1 MIGDMSYL
9 TYISD
14 EELTCIVKGVLDVA
28 IERKKKA
35 KAKFNKN
42 VIDPFGS
49 LFESAA
55 FDVDHT
61 TWKESEMIRQCQ
73 KTLQNHIGDL
83 HQKIL
88 GHVVGWG
95 DLGTGSVVDLINKD
109 KQIIAEVKN
118 KYSTVTGGKLADQ
131 YYSLERLVMPK
142 ASSYKGYT
150 AYFVNIIPKKPEL
163 YDKAFEP
170 SDKDKGSKCPKNEQI
185 RIIDGNS
192 FYALVTEQ
200 KNALEE
206 LYKVLP
212 KVIEDIFE
220 NSYGKK
226 GFKVKDKSKF
236 AEYFDLA
243 YKK

>member
-1 MIGDMSYL
+1 MDMSYL
-9 TYISD
+9 AYIED
-14 EELTCIVKGVLDVA
+14 KDLICIVKDVLDVG
-28 IERKKKA
+28 IERKKVA
-35 KAKFNKN
+35 KKKFTKN

-55 FDVDHT
+55 FDVDYK
-61 TWKESEMIRQCQ
+61 TWQESEMIRQCQ

-88 GHVVGWG
+88 GHVEGWV

-109 KQIIAEVKN
+109 QKIIAEVKN
-118 KYSTVTGGKLADQ
+118 KYNTVTGGKLADQ

-150 AYFVNIIPKKPEL
+150 AYFVNIIPKRPEL
-163 YDKAFEP
+163 YDKTFEP
-170 SDKDKGSKCPKNEQI
+170 SDKDKGSKCPKNKQI

-192 FYALVTEQ
+192 FYTLVTGQ
-200 KNALEE
+200 KTALQD

-212 KVIEDIFE
+212 AVIENIFQTE
-220 NSYGKK
+220 YGKK
-226 GFKVKDKSKF
+226 GFRIKDREKF

-243 YKK
+243 YKNE